1 MQRAEGEMVTIE
13 RLLGPNWK
21 RRLILWGGTFA
32 AVMAFIGVTVFA
44 VVIWSMNSSWAYSE
58 GTRLARSNVRV
69 ARELGEPIEFGWF
82 VTGQI
87 NVTGDSGTAD
97 IAIPVRGHNNKGK
110 VYIVAHKVHGEW
122 KVDEAVARLNDA
134 DKVIDLLSN
143 STAMK

>member
-1 MQRAEGEMVTIE
+1 MLKIE

-21 RRLILWGGTFA
+21 RRLIFWGAAFA

-44 VVIWSMNSSWAYSE
+44 AVIYSMNSSWACSK
-58 GTRLARSNVRV
+58 GARLARSNVRV

-87 NVTGDSGTAD
+87 NVAGDSGTAD
-97 IAIPVRGHNNKGK
+97 IAIPVRGQKNKGK
-110 VYIVAHKVHGEW
+110 VYIVAHKLHGGW

-134 DKVIDLLSN
+134 DNVIDLLSN
-143 STAMK
+143 SSAMK